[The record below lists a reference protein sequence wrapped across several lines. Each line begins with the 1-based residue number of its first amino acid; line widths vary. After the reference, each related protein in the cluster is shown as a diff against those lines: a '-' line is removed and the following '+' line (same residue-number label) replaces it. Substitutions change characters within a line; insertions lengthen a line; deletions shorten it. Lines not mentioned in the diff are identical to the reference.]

1 MKEVLTIL
9 KYGLKGS
16 GIFARKKQ
24 GKGIPAFII
33 PLIFILAFGI
43 PMYLVLRESF
53 SYLLN
58 TTSVAQLEFIVT
70 LWCFF
75 LTIISITTLFPFIIY
90 SLIKNEEIEMLLSFP
105 IAKGSIIVYQTILTL
120 MSESFLTVF
129 FLFGFLAYTDSMGYN
144 RILSIFTSLT
154 YVLLLISLSMLLAV
168 VLGRFM
174 GKHHA
179 RKVHMIMYFINILLF
194 VLFSQMN
201 PSVLKNMSFEDA
213 LKRLTSIK
221 KFIMN
226 PLNPAYLPILAIKHI
241 TVLLIMI
248 LLVMI
253 LFILVYRL
261 SEDISFEMTYKKR
274 KKEVAFSERS
284 GKALS
289 TFSKDFKIF
298 FRNEHMVFM
307 MFYSIGF
314 PLIYTFF
321 SKDFSFSFPLM
332 IYISSFYAALASAF
346 LSSQEFLVIPLS
358 KSFPVRLERLFLPK
372 LLIPT
377 LLYTLIYMIFSII
390 YISMTDNLF
399 VLLTVP
405 FTFLL
410 YLFSSYLGI
419 RFYLKKPTTNTKK
432 VISGARI
439 YVLEGLILL
448 VGLFTSIAIYL
459 YVCMRDSLVKF
470 LGESFASLV
479 GLALPTITS
488 LFLIFYISRGM
499 KRISDI
505 FSRLD

>member
-33 PLIFILAFGI
+33 PLIFIFAFGI

-58 TTSVAQLEFIVT
+58 TTSVAQLEFIAT

-75 LTIISITTLFPFIIY
+75 LTIVSITTLFPFITY
-90 SLIKNEEIEMLLSFP
+90 SLIRNEEIEMLLSFP
-105 IAKGSIIVYQTILTL
+105 IARGSIIVYQTILTL

-129 FLFGFLAYTDSMGYN
+129 FLFGFLAYTDAIGYS
-144 RILSIFTSLT
+144 RTLSVFTSLT

-226 PLNPAYLPILAIKHI
+226 PLNPAYLPILAIKHV
-241 TVLLIMI
+241 TALLITI
-248 LLVMI
+248 LSVII

-261 SEDISFEMTYKKR
+261 SEDISFEMTYKK
-274 KKEVAFSERS
+274 KKEVVLPERS

-377 LLYTLIYMIFSII
+377 LLYTLIYVIFSII

-448 VGLFTSIAIYL
+448 VGLFTSIAVYL
-459 YVCMRDSLVKF
+459 YVCMQNSLVKF
-470 LGESFASLV
+470 LGESFANLV

-488 LFLIFYISRGM
+488 LFLIFYIFRGM